1 MATMSNYTPKPNT
14 GTLFKNTK
22 KTTDA
27 QPDYYGSL
35 LVGSKEMRL
44 AAWVKDGKKGK
55 YMSIS
60 LSELRP
66 DAAAGSTSTAPSTP
80 DTPDTDLPF

>member
-22 KTTDA
+22 KTNDKH
-27 QPDYYGSL
+27 PDYYGSL

-44 AAWVKDGKKGK
+44 AAWVKDGKNGK

-60 LSELRP
+60 LSEPRP
-66 DAAAGSTSTAPSTP
+66 DAAATSAP